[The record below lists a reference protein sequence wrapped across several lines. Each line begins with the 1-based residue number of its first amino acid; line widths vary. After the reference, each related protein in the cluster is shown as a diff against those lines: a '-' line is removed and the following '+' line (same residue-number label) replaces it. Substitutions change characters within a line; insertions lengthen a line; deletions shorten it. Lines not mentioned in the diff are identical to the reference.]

1 MLDLQNKKNLI
12 YLFLLIIVII
22 ILFFVFLSGNS
33 ESSANDDA
41 SNRTIFDINNIRIK
55 KLDTE
60 IFTDEKYIDLEKNK
74 VNFKDLSELNVGK
87 KNPFL
92 EK

>member
-12 YLFLLIIVII
+12 YLVLIIVVVGV
-22 ILFFVFLSGNS
+22 LFFIFFSNNEELLV
-33 ESSANDDA
+33 DDNA
-41 SNRTIFDINNIRIK
+41 SDRAVFDINNIRIK

-60 IFTDEKYIDLEKNK
+60 IFTDEKYTNLKENK
-74 VNFKDLSELNVGK
+74 VKFKELSELNIGK

-92 EK
+92 EE